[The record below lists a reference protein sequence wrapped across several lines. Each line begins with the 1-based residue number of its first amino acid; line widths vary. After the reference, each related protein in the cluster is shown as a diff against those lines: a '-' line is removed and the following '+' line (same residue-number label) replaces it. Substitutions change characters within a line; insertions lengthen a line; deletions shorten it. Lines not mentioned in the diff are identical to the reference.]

1 MDKTSQK
8 IKALVTKGKEK
19 GFVTYEELNK
29 ILPDDTLTQPGKI
42 DETLIMLDEL
52 GIDLIEES
60 EIEARDAADAEDD
73 DDESKDAKSKLGAA
87 AGASEKIDDPIR
99 MYLTQMGVIPLL
111 SRDEEIALAKKI
123 EVTRKNFHRKVLKS
137 DLSQEICLK
146 ILEDITNGDLPF
158 DRTLAINIEFDNQ
171 KEKLLK
177 QFPVHAKTLRTLLKK
192 NRED

>member
-60 EIEARDAADAEDD
+60 EIEARDAAETD
-73 DDESKDAKSKLGAA
+73 DDESKGNSKTKIGAVSA
-87 AGASEKIDDPIR
+87 ASEKIDDPIR

-111 SRDEEIALAKKI
+111 SREEEIALAKKI

-137 DLSQEICLK
+137 DFSQEICFK
-146 ILEDITNGDLPF
+146 DT
-158 DRTLAINIEFDNQ
+158 
-171 KEKLLK
+171 
-177 QFPVHAKTLRTLLKK
+177 
-192 NRED
+192 